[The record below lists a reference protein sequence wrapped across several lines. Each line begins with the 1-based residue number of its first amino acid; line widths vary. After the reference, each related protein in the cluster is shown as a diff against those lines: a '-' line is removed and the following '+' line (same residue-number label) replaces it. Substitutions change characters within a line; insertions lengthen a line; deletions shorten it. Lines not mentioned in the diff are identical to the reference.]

1 MRFVLRWII
10 NTLAIL
16 AVTKLLPAIQIDD
29 FWVAVVAALILG
41 VLNTFV
47 RPILI
52 VATLPINILTLG
64 LFTLVLNGLI
74 LQILDWIMGPRM
86 TIAGFGWAILGA
98 LIISVLTGLINILVG
113 GDKKRARKRRR

>member
-86 TIAGFGWAILGA
+86 TIAGFGWAIVGA

>member
-86 TIAGFGWAILGA
+86 TIAGFGWAIVGA

-113 GDKKRARKRRR
+113 GDKKRSRKRRR

>member
-1 MRFVLRWII
+1 LRFVLRWII

-16 AVTKLLPAIQIDD
+16 AVTRLLPAIQIDD

-47 RPILI
+47 RPIL
-52 VATLPINILTLG
+52 VLATLPVNIITLG

-86 TIAGFGWAILGA
+86 SIANFGWAILGA
-98 LIISVLTGLINILVG
+98 LLISIITGLINILVG
-113 GDKKRARKRRR
+113 GDRRGRRSRR